1 MSDLFLGIIILVL
14 QFLVRDSL
22 SVIPFD
28 SAKTLINPFNYEE
41 NKVIFN
47 VLILMFILMIF
58 IINYLIKDFSDIY
71 DMRNFILSRCS
82 KKKMFLMI
90 FKKGLLSILKILLMF
105 SFVSLIFSKMTQIL
119 NLIDLI
125 KIDLIMFLTL
135 LSWFLIMTIMFFI
148 IKSMKK
154 MLYVVTVFL
163 IIMQY
168 IAFYI
173 KYLGIIVISN
183 QYTFENII
191 FFVIVKVIFI
201 MCLVIIDYKLFDKW
215 EVIGGIMVLE
225 RQCF

>member
-90 FKKGLLSILKILLMF
+90 FRKGFLSILKILLMF
-105 SFVSLIFSKMTQIL
+105 SLVSLIFSKMTQIL

-154 MLYVVTVFL
+154 TLYVVTVFL

-191 FFVIVKVIFI
+191 FFVIVKVVFI
-201 MCLVIIDYKLFDKW
+201 ICLVIIDYKLFDKW
-215 EVIGGIMVLE
+215 EVIGG
-225 RQCF
+225 CDDD

>member
-22 SVIPFD
+22 SVIPFE
-28 SAKTLINPFNYEE
+28 SAKILINPFNYEG

-58 IINYLIKDFSDIY
+58 VINYLIKDFSDIY

-90 FKKGLLSILKILLMF
+90 FKKGLLSILRILLMF

-119 NLIDLI
+119 DLIDLI

-154 MLYVVTVFL
+154 TLYVVTVFL

-191 FFVIVKVIFI
+191 FFVIVKVVFI

-215 EVIGGIMVLE
+215 EVIGG
-225 RQCF
+225 CDDD

>member
-14 QFLVRDSL
+14 QFLVKDSL
-22 SVIPFD
+22 SVIPFE

-105 SFVSLIFSKMTQIL
+105 SFVSLIFSKMTQIFD
-119 NLIDLI
+119 LIDLI

-183 QYTFENII
+183 QYTFENIV

-201 MCLVIIDYKLFDKW
+201 MCLLIIDYKLFDKW
-215 EVIGGIMVLE
+215 EVIGG
-225 RQCF
+225 CDDD

>member
-14 QFLVRDSL
+14 QFLVKDSL
-22 SVIPFD
+22 SVIPFE

-119 NLIDLI
+119 DVIDLI

-148 IKSMKK
+148 IKSIKK
-154 MLYVVTVFL
+154 TLYVVTVFL

-201 MCLVIIDYKLFDKW
+201 MCLLIIDYKLFDKW
-215 EVIGGIMVLE
+215 EVIGG
-225 RQCF
+225 CDDD

>member
-41 NKVIFN
+41 NKMIFN

-90 FKKGLLSILKILLMF
+90 FKKGLLSILKIYEKNALCSY
-105 SFVSLIFSKMTQIL
+105 SFFNNYAVYSFLYKIFRYYC
-119 NLIDLI
+119 N
-125 KIDLIMFLTL
+125 
-135 LSWFLIMTIMFFI
+135 
-148 IKSMKK
+148 IKSV
-154 MLYVVTVFL
+154 YF
-163 IIMQY
+163 
-168 IAFYI
+168 
-173 KYLGIIVISN
+173 
-183 QYTFENII
+183 
-191 FFVIVKVIFI
+191 
-201 MCLVIIDYKLFDKW
+201 
-215 EVIGGIMVLE
+215 
-225 RQCF
+225 

>member
-71 DMRNFILSRCS
+71 DMRSFILSRCS

-90 FKKGLLSILKILLMF
+90 FRKGLLSILKILLMF

-119 NLIDLI
+119 DLIDLI

-154 MLYVVTVFL
+154 TLYVVTVFL

-173 KYLGIIVISN
+173 KYLVIIVISN

-191 FFVIVKVIFI
+191 FFVIVKVVFI
-201 MCLVIIDYKLFDKW
+201 MCLVIIDYKLFYKW
-215 EVIGGIMVLE
+215 EVIGG
-225 RQCF
+225 CDDD

>member
-22 SVIPFD
+22 SVIPFE

-125 KIDLIMFLTL
+125 KINLIMFFTL

-154 MLYVVTVFL
+154 TLYVVTVFL

-191 FFVIVKVIFI
+191 FFVIVKVVFI

-215 EVIGGIMVLE
+215 EVIGG
-225 RQCF
+225 CDDD

>member
-154 MLYVVTVFL
+154 TLYVVTVFL

-191 FFVIVKVIFI
+191 FFVIFKVVFI

-215 EVIGGIMVLE
+215 EVIGG
-225 RQCF
+225 CDDD

>member
-1 MSDLFLGIIILVL
+1 MNDLFLGIIILVL

-22 SVIPFD
+22 SVIPFE
-28 SAKTLINPFNYEE
+28 SAKILINPFNYEG

-58 IINYLIKDFSDIY
+58 VINYLIKDFSDIY

-90 FKKGLLSILKILLMF
+90 FRKGLLSILKILLMF
-105 SFVSLIFSKMTQIL
+105 SCVSLIFSKMTQIL

-154 MLYVVTVFL
+154 TLYVVTVFL

-191 FFVIVKVIFI
+191 FFVIVKVVFI

-215 EVIGGIMVLE
+215 EVIGG
-225 RQCF
+225 CDDD

>member
-1 MSDLFLGIIILVL
+1 MNDLFLGIIILVL

-28 SAKTLINPFNYEE
+28 SAKTLINPFNYEG

-90 FKKGLLSILKILLMF
+90 FRKGLLSILKILLMF

-154 MLYVVTVFL
+154 TLYVVTVFL

-191 FFVIVKVIFI
+191 FFVIVKVVFI

-215 EVIGGIMVLE
+215 EVIGG
-225 RQCF
+225 CDDD

>member
-119 NLIDLI
+119 DLIDLI

-154 MLYVVTVFL
+154 TLYVVTVFL

-215 EVIGGIMVLE
+215 EVIGG
-225 RQCF
+225 CDDD

>member
-22 SVIPFD
+22 SVIPFE
-28 SAKTLINPFNYEE
+28 SAKILINPFNYEG

-82 KKKMFLMI
+82 KKKMFFMI

-154 MLYVVTVFL
+154 TLYVVTVFL

-191 FFVIVKVIFI
+191 FFVIVKVVFI

-215 EVIGGIMVLE
+215 EVIGG
-225 RQCF
+225 CDDD

>member
-1 MSDLFLGIIILVL
+1 MNDLFLGIIILVL

-28 SAKTLINPFNYEE
+28 SAKTLINPFNYEG

-58 IINYLIKDFSDIY
+58 IINCLIKDFSDIY

-119 NLIDLI
+119 DLIDLI

-154 MLYVVTVFL
+154 TLYVVTVFL

-191 FFVIVKVIFI
+191 FFVIVKVVFI
-201 MCLVIIDYKLFDKW
+201 MCLLIIDYKLFDKW
-215 EVIGGIMVLE
+215 EVIGG
-225 RQCF
+225 CDDD

>member
-28 SAKTLINPFNYEE
+28 SAKTLINPFNYEG

-125 KIDLIMFLTL
+125 KIDLIMFFTL

-154 MLYVVTVFL
+154 TLYVVTVFL

-191 FFVIVKVIFI
+191 FFVIVKVVFI

-215 EVIGGIMVLE
+215 EVIGG
-225 RQCF
+225 CDDD

>member
-58 IINYLIKDFSDIY
+58 VINYLIKDFSDIY

-90 FKKGLLSILKILLMF
+90 FRKGLLSILKILLMF

-135 LSWFLIMTIMFFI
+135 LSWFLIMTIVFFI

-154 MLYVVTVFL
+154 TLYVVTVFL

-191 FFVIVKVIFI
+191 FFVIVKVVFI
-201 MCLVIIDYKLFDKW
+201 ICLLVIDYKLFDKW
-215 EVIGGIMVLE
+215 EVIGG
-225 RQCF
+225 CDDD

>member
-22 SVIPFD
+22 SVIPFE
-28 SAKTLINPFNYEE
+28 SAKTLINPFNYEG

-82 KKKMFLMI
+82 KKKMFFMI

-119 NLIDLI
+119 DLIDLI

-154 MLYVVTVFL
+154 TLYVVTVFL

-191 FFVIVKVIFI
+191 FFVIVKVVFI

-215 EVIGGIMVLE
+215 EVIGG
-225 RQCF
+225 CDDD

>member
-82 KKKMFLMI
+82 KKKMVLMI
-90 FKKGLLSILKILLMF
+90 FRKGLFSILKILLMF

-119 NLIDLI
+119 DLIDLI

-154 MLYVVTVFL
+154 TLYVVTVFF

-201 MCLVIIDYKLFDKW
+201 MCLLIIDYKLFDKW
-215 EVIGGIMVLE
+215 EVIGG
-225 RQCF
+225 CDDD

>member
-22 SVIPFD
+22 SVIPFE
-28 SAKTLINPFNYEE
+28 SAKTLINPFNYEG

-47 VLILMFILMIF
+47 FLILMFILMIF

-90 FKKGLLSILKILLMF
+90 FRKGFLSILEILLMF
-105 SFVSLIFSKMTQIL
+105 SFVSLIFSNMTQIL
-119 NLIDLI
+119 DLIDLI

-191 FFVIVKVIFI
+191 FFVIVKVVFI
-201 MCLVIIDYKLFDKW
+201 ICLVIIDYKLFDKW
-215 EVIGGIMVLE
+215 EVIGG
-225 RQCF
+225 CDDD

>member
-22 SVIPFD
+22 SVIPFE
-28 SAKTLINPFNYEE
+28 SAKTLINPFNYEG

-154 MLYVVTVFL
+154 TLYVVTVFL

-191 FFVIVKVIFI
+191 FFLIVKVVFI

-215 EVIGGIMVLE
+215 EVIGG
-225 RQCF
+225 CDDD

>member
-154 MLYVVTVFL
+154 TLYVVTVFL

-191 FFVIVKVIFI
+191 FFVIVKVVFI
-201 MCLVIIDYKLFDKW
+201 ICLVIIDYKLFDKW
-215 EVIGGIMVLE
+215 EVIGG
-225 RQCF
+225 CDDD

>member
-14 QFLVRDSL
+14 QFLVRGSL

-28 SAKTLINPFNYEE
+28 SAKTLINPFNYEG

-90 FKKGLLSILKILLMF
+90 FRKGLLSILKILLMF

-154 MLYVVTVFL
+154 TLYVVTVFL

-191 FFVIVKVIFI
+191 FFVIVKVVFI

-215 EVIGGIMVLE
+215 EVIGG
-225 RQCF
+225 CDDD

>member
-22 SVIPFD
+22 SVIPFE
-28 SAKTLINPFNYEE
+28 SAKILINPFNYEG

-47 VLILMFILMIF
+47 ILILMFILMIF

-90 FKKGLLSILKILLMF
+90 FKKGFLSILKILLMF

-119 NLIDLI
+119 DVIDLI

-148 IKSMKK
+148 IKSIKK
-154 MLYVVTVFL
+154 TLYVVTVFL

-201 MCLVIIDYKLFDKW
+201 MCLLIIDYKLFDKW
-215 EVIGGIMVLE
+215 EVIGG
-225 RQCF
+225 CDDD

>member
-22 SVIPFD
+22 SVIPFE
-28 SAKTLINPFNYEE
+28 SAKILINPFNYEG

-105 SFVSLIFSKMTQIL
+105 SFVSLIFSKMTQIFD
-119 NLIDLI
+119 LIDLI

-183 QYTFENII
+183 QYTFENIV

-201 MCLVIIDYKLFDKW
+201 MCLLIIDYKLFDKW
-215 EVIGGIMVLE
+215 EVIGG
-225 RQCF
+225 CDDD

>member
-90 FKKGLLSILKILLMF
+90 LRKGLLSILKILLMF

-154 MLYVVTVFL
+154 TLYVVTVFL

-201 MCLVIIDYKLFDKW
+201 MCLLIIDYKLFDKW
-215 EVIGGIMVLE
+215 EVIGG
-225 RQCF
+225 CDDD

>member
-22 SVIPFD
+22 SVIPFE
-28 SAKTLINPFNYEE
+28 SAKTLINPFNYEG

-119 NLIDLI
+119 DLIDLI

-154 MLYVVTVFL
+154 TLYVVTVFL

-191 FFVIVKVIFI
+191 FFVIVKVVFI

-215 EVIGGIMVLE
+215 EVIGG
-225 RQCF
+225 CDDD

>member
-22 SVIPFD
+22 SVIPFE
-28 SAKTLINPFNYEE
+28 SAKILINPFNYEG

-47 VLILMFILMIF
+47 ILILMFILMIF

-90 FKKGLLSILKILLMF
+90 FRKGLLSILKILLMF

-154 MLYVVTVFL
+154 TLYVVTVFL

-191 FFVIVKVIFI
+191 FFVIVKVVFI

-215 EVIGGIMVLE
+215 EVIGG
-225 RQCF
+225 CDDD

>member
-22 SVIPFD
+22 SVIPFE

-58 IINYLIKDFSDIY
+58 VINYLIKDFSDIY

-90 FKKGLLSILKILLMF
+90 FRKGLLSILKILLMY

-125 KIDLIMFLTL
+125 KIDLIMFFTL

-154 MLYVVTVFL
+154 TLYVVTVFL

-191 FFVIVKVIFI
+191 FFVIVKIVFI

-215 EVIGGIMVLE
+215 EVIGG
-225 RQCF
+225 CDDD

>member
-22 SVIPFD
+22 SVIPFE
-28 SAKTLINPFNYEE
+28 SAKTLINPFNYEG

-47 VLILMFILMIF
+47 FLILMFILMIF

-90 FKKGLLSILKILLMF
+90 FRKGFLSILKILLMF
-105 SFVSLIFSKMTQIL
+105 SFVSLIFSNMTQIL
-119 NLIDLI
+119 DLIDLI

-191 FFVIVKVIFI
+191 FFVIVKVVFI
-201 MCLVIIDYKLFDKW
+201 ICLVIIDYKLFDKW
-215 EVIGGIMVLE
+215 EVIGG
-225 RQCF
+225 CDDD

>member
-22 SVIPFD
+22 SVIPFE
-28 SAKTLINPFNYEE
+28 SAKILINPFNYEG

-47 VLILMFILMIF
+47 ILILMFILMIF

-105 SFVSLIFSKMTQIL
+105 SFVSLIFSNMTQIL
-119 NLIDLI
+119 DLIDLI

-191 FFVIVKVIFI
+191 FFVIFKVVFI
-201 MCLVIIDYKLFDKW
+201 MCLVIIDYKLFYKW
-215 EVIGGIMVLE
+215 EVIGG
-225 RQCF
+225 CDDD

>member
-22 SVIPFD
+22 SVIPFE
-28 SAKTLINPFNYEE
+28 SAKILINPFNYEE

-47 VLILMFILMIF
+47 ILILMFILMIF

-90 FKKGLLSILKILLMF
+90 FKKGILSILKILLMF

-154 MLYVVTVFL
+154 TLYVVTVFL

-191 FFVIVKVIFI
+191 FFVIFKVIFI
-201 MCLVIIDYKLFDKW
+201 MCLLIIDYKLFDKW
-215 EVIGGIMVLE
+215 EVIGG
-225 RQCF
+225 CDDD

>member
-22 SVIPFD
+22 SVIPFE
-28 SAKTLINPFNYEE
+28 SAKTLINPFNYEG

-105 SFVSLIFSKMTQIL
+105 SFVSLIFFKMTQIL
-119 NLIDLI
+119 DLIDLI

-154 MLYVVTVFL
+154 TLYVVTVFL

-215 EVIGGIMVLE
+215 EVIGG
-225 RQCF
+225 CDDD

>member
-71 DMRNFILSRCS
+71 DMRNFILSRSS
-82 KKKMFLMI
+82 KKKM
-90 FKKGLLSILKILLMF
+90 LSILKILLMF
-105 SFVSLIFSKMTQIL
+105 SFESLIFSKMTQIL

-125 KIDLIMFLTL
+125 KIDLIMFFTL

-154 MLYVVTVFL
+154 TLYVVTVFL

-191 FFVIVKVIFI
+191 FFVIVKVVFI

-215 EVIGGIMVLE
+215 EVIGG
-225 RQCF
+225 CDDD

>member
-22 SVIPFD
+22 SVIPFE
-28 SAKTLINPFNYEE
+28 SAKILINPFNYEG

-47 VLILMFILMIF
+47 ILILMFILMIF

-119 NLIDLI
+119 DLIDLI

-154 MLYVVTVFL
+154 TLYVVTVFL

-191 FFVIVKVIFI
+191 FFVIVKVVFI
-201 MCLVIIDYKLFDKW
+201 MCLLIIDYKLFDKW
-215 EVIGGIMVLE
+215 EVIGG
-225 RQCF
+225 CDDD

>member
-82 KKKMFLMI
+82 KKKMFFMI

-154 MLYVVTVFL
+154 TLYVVTVFL

-191 FFVIVKVIFI
+191 FFVIVKVVFI
-201 MCLVIIDYKLFDKW
+201 MCLVIIDYKLFYKW
-215 EVIGGIMVLE
+215 EVIGG
-225 RQCF
+225 CDDD

>member
-1 MSDLFLGIIILVL
+1 MNDLFLGIIILVL

-28 SAKTLINPFNYEE
+28 SAKTLINPFNYEG

-90 FKKGLLSILKILLMF
+90 FRKGLFSILKILLMF

-154 MLYVVTVFL
+154 TLYVVTVFL

-191 FFVIVKVIFI
+191 FFVIVKVVFI

-215 EVIGGIMVLE
+215 EVIGG
-225 RQCF
+225 CDDD

>member
-22 SVIPFD
+22 SVIPFE
-28 SAKTLINPFNYEE
+28 SAKILINPFNYEG

-47 VLILMFILMIF
+47 ILILMFILMIF

-119 NLIDLI
+119 DLIDLI

-154 MLYVVTVFL
+154 TLYVVTVFL

-191 FFVIVKVIFI
+191 FFVIVKVVFI
-201 MCLVIIDYKLFDKW
+201 MCLVIIDYKLFDKG
-215 EVIGGIMVLE
+215 EVIGG
-225 RQCF
+225 CDDD

>member
-119 NLIDLI
+119 DLIDLI

-154 MLYVVTVFL
+154 TLYVVTVFL

-201 MCLVIIDYKLFDKW
+201 MCLLIIDYKLFDKW
-215 EVIGGIMVLE
+215 EVIGG
-225 RQCF
+225 CDDD

>member
-22 SVIPFD
+22 SVIPFE
-28 SAKTLINPFNYEE
+28 SAKTLINPFNYEG

-47 VLILMFILMIF
+47 ILILMFILMIF

-119 NLIDLI
+119 DLIDLI

-154 MLYVVTVFL
+154 TLYVVTVFL

-191 FFVIVKVIFI
+191 FFVIVKVVFI

-215 EVIGGIMVLE
+215 EVIGG
-225 RQCF
+225 CDDD

>member
-22 SVIPFD
+22 SVIPFE
-28 SAKTLINPFNYEE
+28 SAKILINPFNYEG

-82 KKKMFLMI
+82 KKKMFLLI

-119 NLIDLI
+119 DLIDLI

-154 MLYVVTVFL
+154 TLYVVTVFL

-191 FFVIVKVIFI
+191 FFVIVKVVFI

-215 EVIGGIMVLE
+215 EVIGG
-225 RQCF
+225 CDDD